1 MSSKV
6 REVKPPS
13 DTSGLDEL
21 VAEELPAAA
30 PAGRDRAVPGGRS
43 RGPGTIVVHLVEHR
57 QSLTANDLGPNG
69 DVVLDLLS
77 RAARLTADDC
87 RRLEKEASWRWGLL
101 ALAPAGLSM
110 PVARTVALVR
120 GSGDN
125 RSDAIV
131 ALEAEVAAIMHDW
144 SRKRTRSLLST
155 CISNAGLAILTR
167 DLIDA
172 ETFEVLFRPWRE
184 VMHH

>member
-1 MSSKV
+1 MGRKV
-6 REVKPPS
+6 REVKPLS

-30 PAGRDRAVPGGRS
+30 ASAPGGNAPAGRKGEPG
-43 RGPGTIVVHLVEHR
+43 PIVVHLLEHR
-57 QSLTANDLGPNG
+57 HPLTASDLGPNG
-69 DVVLDLLS
+69 DVVLELLS
-77 RAARLTADDC
+77 RAARLTADEC
-87 RRLEKEASWRWGLL
+87 RRLEKDARWRWGFL
-101 ALAPAGLSM
+101 AMVPAGLIM
-110 PVARTVALVR
+110 PVARAVALVR
-120 GSGDN
+120 GGGDN

-131 ALEAEVAAIMHDW
+131 ALEAEVAAIMRDW

-155 CISNAGLAILTR
+155 CISNAGLAVLTR

-172 ETFEVLFRPWRE
+172 ETFEVLFGPWRE